1 MNNLII
7 FSKYC
12 GPVVFPI
19 SLGCQIY
26 KVYIRKSANDIS
38 YFWQFLYILGVSM
51 NLVYFI
57 HDNVYITFQLSII
70 LEILLIFILIFQ
82 KCYYKSTIRV
92 IPENNINNR
101 SN

>member
-12 GPVVFPI
+12 GPVVFPL

-26 KVYIRKSANDIS
+26 KVYTRKSADDIS

-57 HDNVYITFQLSII
+57 HDDVYITFKLSIV
-70 LEILLIFILIFQ
+70 LEIVLIIILISQ
-82 KCYYKSTIRV
+82 KCYYQPSIRV
-92 IPENNINNR
+92 IDHIT
-101 SN
+101 